1 MLEILD
7 RAGMTD
13 CKPCTTPVDVNP
25 KLSTDGPPMSDP
37 TDFRSLAG
45 AL

>member
-7 RAGMTD
+7 RVGMTD
-13 CKPCTTPVDVNP
+13 CKSCATPVDLNP
-25 KLSTDGPPMSDP
+25 KLHADGDPMPDP
-37 TDFRSLAG
+37 TDYHSLVG

>member
-13 CKPCTTPVDVNP
+13 CKSCATAVDLNP
-25 KLSTDGPPMSDP
+25 KLHADGDPMPDP
-37 TDFRSLAG
+37 TDYHSLVG

>member
-25 KLSTDGPPMSDP
+25 NLFADGPPVLDP